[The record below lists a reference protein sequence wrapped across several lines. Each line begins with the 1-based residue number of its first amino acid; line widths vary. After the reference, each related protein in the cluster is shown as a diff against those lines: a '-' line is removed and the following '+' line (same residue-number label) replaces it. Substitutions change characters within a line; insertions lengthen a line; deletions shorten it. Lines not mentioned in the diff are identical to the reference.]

1 MNEKELNEL
10 MKSRGYYEVM
20 ETGTATTFTKEGGC
34 VYCTVKKGTKEFQI
48 EGTVHGMMK
57 LTPGYSGPIDNDKL
71 FNRLEGMVS
80 YYTELCKNNKY
91 EFKAGE

>member
-1 MNEKELNEL
+1 MCILYSEE
-10 MKSRGYYEVM
+10 
-20 ETGTATTFTKEGGC
+20 
-34 VYCTVKKGTKEFQI
+34 GTKEFQI
-48 EGTVHGMMK
+48 EGTIHGMMK

-91 EFKAGE
+91 EFKVGA